1 MKQTKY
7 SPQNVS
13 DFNVKQRT
21 SDGMFNATELLK
33 QWNEKMDKQI
43 IHFSENSNTKRIH
56 RSLDFRG
63 KLSERN
69 SMMKSK
75 AKQSVNAGT

>member
-1 MKQTKY
+1 M
-7 SPQNVS
+7 
-13 DFNVKQRT
+13 
-21 SDGMFNATELLK
+21 
-33 QWNEKMDKQI
+33 EKMDKQI